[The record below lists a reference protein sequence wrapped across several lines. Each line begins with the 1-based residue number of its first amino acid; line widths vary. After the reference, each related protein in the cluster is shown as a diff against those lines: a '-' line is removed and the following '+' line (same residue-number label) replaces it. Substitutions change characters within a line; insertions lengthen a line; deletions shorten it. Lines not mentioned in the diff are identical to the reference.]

1 MMEKEFVP
9 YYIALS
15 MNKLGFDEVCLAL
28 YNGEVLTL
36 NSYHTNSDFKTHNRF
51 HELKIT
57 APTYSQAFR
66 WFREEYEL
74 DSFVRKII
82 GVDGERLYCYEV
94 FKKVLSDSFKT
105 YQEAQDACIRKL
117 IEIVEENL

>member
-57 APTYSQAFR
+57 APTYQQAFR
-66 WFREEYEL
+66 WFRKKL
-74 DSFVRKII
+74 KDSALEPYDMVKHISYNQ
-82 GVDGERLYCYEV
+82 DMTWE
-94 FKKVLSDSFKT
+94 
-105 YQEAQDACIRKL
+105 EAQDACLREL
-117 IEIVEENL
+117 IEIVKENM